1 MTAEEIFD
9 DEVKAIKKDR
19 RAVVLTIYDITDDKR
34 RLRMVKC
41 LERFGVR
48 VQRSAFEAFLDKERY
63 ERMKDEASRLI
74 DENED
79 SLRIYV
85 LRDPL
90 AVRTWGRG
98 DTHTEDVI
106 II

>member
-1 MTAEEIFD
+1 MAEKTDFEQTAEPEHRPMAL
-9 DEVKAIKKDR
+9 V
-19 RAVVLTIYDITDDKR
+19 IYDITDNKR

-41 LERFGVR
+41 LEKYGLR
-48 VQRSAFEAFLDKERY
+48 VQRSAFEAFLDKKRR
-63 ERMKDEASRLI
+63 ERMEREASKLI
-74 DENED
+74 DEEED

-90 AVRTWGRG
+90 AVKTWGRG
-98 DTHTEDVI
+98 DAHTEETI

>member
-1 MTAEEIFD
+1 MTSAEIFD
-9 DEVKAIKKDR
+9 DPAAPDH
-19 RAVVLTIYDITDDKR
+19 RAVILVIYDITDNKR

-41 LERFGVR
+41 LEQYGIR
-48 VQRSAFEAFLDKERY
+48 VQKSAFEAFLDKKRY
-63 ERMKDEASRLI
+63 ERMAEEASALI
-74 DENED
+74 DTAED

-98 DTHTEDVI
+98 SERLEDI
-106 II
+106 III

>member
-1 MTAEEIFD
+1 MAL
-9 DEVKAIKKDR
+9 V
-19 RAVVLTIYDITDDKR
+19 IYDITDNKR

-41 LERFGVR
+41 LEKYGLR
-48 VQRSAFEAFLDKERY
+48 VQRSAFEAFLDKKRR
-63 ERMKDEASRLI
+63 ERMEREASKLI
-74 DENED
+74 DEEED

-90 AVRTWGRG
+90 AVKTWGRG
-98 DTHTEDVI
+98 DAHTEETI